1 MRLQYILIAI
11 SSLSFC
17 CLAQIANELKSKS
30 IPVLAEK
37 NNVVEIAQTSL
48 APGQK
53 MLFVRPVPDY
63 EEFEIIAEGAILDTR
78 NGRTRVKLRMDKLK
92 KIPTNTDYAVMLAAP
107 KVFTP
112 PQVKKPESVM
122 MFEQESV
129 EDLEPGYISLYYLSE
144 MGNMKST
151 SSNVANSLKQINSL
165 KSSGIGVEWFLEF
178 LPSYGFSFENSSG
191 KVPVFSYFKV
201 EEPTSIENTEL
212 KLQMR
217 NQLFKPG
224 WRYRG
229 FLINAT
235 SSFTTTN
242 TDAYVISSKSV
253 LNGFGAMLGYD
264 FTPTLSVPSKRW
276 GKPHSFYFGFSYYPD
291 VLVVDGVVSRG
302 SASSGSTQLKMMLG
316 YTHML
321 NLNFIPYVNRWFFD
335 FKVTQATTNIKM
347 SGKTTSESGSFYVV
361 PEGGTYSE
369 TQTLIQI
376 SFGTRFSD
384 FLGSGLKSRN

>member
-1 MRLQYILIAI
+1 MRLRYILIAI
-11 SSLSFC
+11 FTFSFN
-17 CLAQIANELKSKS
+17 CLAQIDNELKSKS

-37 NNVVEIAQTSL
+37 NNIVEIGKTSL

-53 MLFVRPVPDY
+53 MLFVRPVPEY

-92 KIPTNTDYAVMLAAP
+92 KIPTKTDYAVMLAAP

-112 PQVKKPESVM
+112 PQQKKPEAILTI
-122 MFEQESV
+122 EQQQVKELES
-129 EDLEPGYISLYYLSE
+129 GYISLYYTSN
-144 MGNMKST
+144 MGKMVGT

-165 KSSGIGVEWFLEF
+165 KSSGIGLEWFLEF
-178 LPSYGFSFENSSG
+178 LPNYGFSFESTAG
-191 KVPVFSYFKV
+191 KVPVISYFKV
-201 EEPTSIENTEL
+201 EEPTSIEYNEL

-229 FLINAT
+229 FLSNAT
-235 SSFTTTN
+235 SSFSTTN

-253 LNGFGAMLGYD
+253 LNGFGFIVGYD
-264 FTPTLSVPSKRW
+264 LTETLSVPKKIW
-276 GKPHSFYFGFSYYPD
+276 GKPHSIYGGMAFYPD
-291 VLVVDGVVSRG
+291 VIVTDGVVKRG
-302 SASSGSTQLKMMLG
+302 TASSGSSQMNLMLG
-316 YTHML
+316 YTHL
-321 NLNFIPYVNRWFFD
+321 INLSFIPYVNRWFFD
-335 FKVTQATTNIKM
+335 FKLTQSTMKIKM
-347 SGKTTSESGSFYVV
+347 SGPTTSEAGSFYIV
-361 PEGGTYSE
+361 PENGNYSE

-384 FLGSGLKSRN
+384 FLGAGLKSRN

>member
-11 SSLSFC
+11 FSFSFS
-17 CLAQIANELKSKS
+17 CLAQIADELKSKS

-37 NNVVEIAQTSL
+37 NNIVEIGQTSL

-53 MLFVRPVPDY
+53 MLFVRPIPEY
-63 EEFEIIAEGAILDTR
+63 EEFEIIAEGAILDTK

-92 KIPTNTDYAVMLAAP
+92 KIPTKTDYAVMLAAP
-107 KVFTP
+107 KTFTP
-112 PQVKKPESVM
+112 PQVKKPETILT
-122 MFEQESV
+122 FEQQQV
-129 EDLEPGYISLYYLSE
+129 EDLEPGYISLYYLSD
-144 MGNMKST
+144 MGSMKTT

-165 KSSGIGVEWFLEF
+165 KSSGIGIEWFLEF

-235 SSFTTTN
+235 SNFSTTN
-242 TDAYVISSKSV
+242 TDAYVISSKAV

-264 FTPTLSVPSKRW
+264 FTQTLSLPTKKW
-276 GKPHSFYFGFSYYPD
+276 GKPHTLYFGFSYYPD
-291 VLVVDGVVSRG
+291 VLIVDGIVKRG
-302 SASSGSTQLKMMLG
+302 SASSGSTQLNLMLG

-321 NLNFIPYVNRWFFD
+321 NLSFIPYLNRWFFD
-335 FKVTQATTNIKM
+335 FKLTQTSTKIKM
-347 SGKTTSESGSFYVV
+347 SGTTTSEVGSFYVV
-361 PEGGTYSE
+361 PENGNYSE
-369 TQTLIQI
+369 TQTLIQV

-384 FLGSGLKSRN
+384 FLGAGLKSRN